1 MEETLIEKYVPK
13 TFDELKL
20 PNRIESVINNSIN
33 RKGYRL
39 LLFGTQGTGKTT
51 TARLMNADKS
61 KFEVLYL
68 SGSNDF
74 NIDTMRTKIY
84 PFCSQHSIT
93 GKQKTLIIDEC
104 ENISNKIQDAFKVI
118 LDSSKNVN
126 FIFITNEI
134 EKIIE
139 PIQSRFTKLEYNF
152 SESELIEQKKNYLIF
167 FKNLLETEKIE
178 YDKEGLQELFVRN
191 FPDFRQSLVILQS
204 LIDADKSVTRQNI
217 VISIENGTTDVELYE
232 LLMNEHN
239 PQKIYEFVTRYKGRE
254 RAVFESLS
262 EPFFNW
268 LNNLQKYDIT
278 LKSAVVVNKYSS
290 ILNSSVSKFGCLFAC
305 IAELKTLFR

>member
-74 NIDTMRTKIY
+74 NIDTMRTQIY

-152 SESELIEQKKNYLIF
+152 SESS
-167 FKNLLETEKIE
+167 
-178 YDKEGLQELFVRN
+178 RN
-191 FPDFRQSLVILQS
+191 
-204 LIDADKSVTRQNI
+204 
-217 VISIENGTTDVELYE
+217 
-232 LLMNEHN
+232 
-239 PQKIYEFVTRYKGRE
+239 
-254 RAVFESLS
+254 
-262 EPFFNW
+262 
-268 LNNLQKYDIT
+268 
-278 LKSAVVVNKYSS
+278 
-290 ILNSSVSKFGCLFAC
+290 
-305 IAELKTLFR
+305 